1 MKLRHSVKCLLLA
14 LAITAPGAASAEG
27 ILTFDTAAMENA
39 LQELAYWEKQV
50 NEMKSQLEQQ
60 TQIANRMTSQLQLAT
75 SAFTDYNALLPSNA
89 GDLLSGQSISSLKS
103 TWGLVSNSTSR
114 QAFLDKDLEITKMLQ
129 TMYESTKERAVNLD
143 SLRTLQNATTT
154 AAEKADY
161 QNRIQT
167 ENADISAQQNQ
178 IILATQVA
186 NQEKKLQQAKVEN
199 AFLEEF
205 YR

>member
-1 MKLRHSVKCLLLA
+1 MKLRRRVKYLLLA
-14 LAITAPGAASAEG
+14 ISLSASGVASATG
-27 ILTFDTAAMENA
+27 ILTFDTTAMANA
-39 LQELAYWEKQV
+39 LQELEYWEKQV

-75 SAFTDYNALLPSNA
+75 SAFTDYNSLLPSNA

-103 TWGLVSNSTSR
+103 SWGLVSSSTNR
-114 QAFLDKDLEITKMLQ
+114 QAFLDKDLEVTRMLQ
-129 TMYESTKERAVNLD
+129 TMYESTKERAVNMD

-178 IILATQVA
+178 ILLATQVA
-186 NQEKKLQQAKVEN
+186 SQEQKLQQAKAEN

-205 YR
+205 YQ